1 MTRQRVRANLL
12 HTHSEPC
19 TTCSGTGRVM
29 GPDTTITKIER
40 WLRRAYAGNGDRRL
54 RLRVHPD
61 VAAYMRDDSTN
72 RLKAMRKATR
82 ARLEIVEDSSLTT
95 QDYRFISIKRDLDV
109 TAEYRN

>member
-1 MTRQRVRANLL
+1 
-12 HTHSEPC
+12 
-19 TTCSGTGRVM
+19 M

-61 VAAYMRDDSTN
+61 VANYMRSDN
-72 RLKAMRKATR
+72 GGRLKDMRKATK
-82 ARLEIVEDSSLTT
+82 ARIEIEEDTEMT
-95 QDYRFISIKRDLDV
+95 PEEYRFYSTRRQLDV